1 MTMTA
6 EQPAQLR
13 EGGAK
18 RFLFTA
24 TVKHVEGYQTFFVD
38 AETQEEAEAG
48 IENGNGQIYEHELEV
63 TDLDDFILDR
73 VTTTDDFGDYPPIS
87 EADLV
92 RMEYNAALCEMLPG
106 IQYMDPPD
114 GGSVTPLEQVRR
126 MVADYR
132 QRIAELEKK
141 TAFLKEKLA
150 QLANFNPEWDVL
162 EAATDSLREHMS
174 ELTAANK
181 RIAELEARTVTVK
194 LPGRCECC
202 YSESEAALFDGVQS
216 ECVDAF
222 KSACHVAGINLT
234 VEG

>member
-6 EQPAQLR
+6 EQLAQLR
-13 EGGAK
+13 EGSAK

-38 AETQEEAEAG
+38 AETLEEAEAG
-48 IENGNGQIYEHELEV
+48 IENGKGQIYEQELDV

-87 EADLV
+87 EDDLV
-92 RMEYNAALCEMLPG
+92 RMEYNSALCELLPG

-181 RIAELEARTVTVK
+181 RIAELERHEYFRIRQNVIDGLASS
-194 LPGRCECC
+194 G
-202 YSESEAALFDGVQS
+202 ESWDDIQEYMQKW
-216 ECVDAF
+216 DAE
-222 KSACHVAGINLT
+222 SAGDGINLT

>member
-6 EQPAQLR
+6 EQLAQLR

-38 AETQEEAEAG
+38 AETQEKAEAG
-48 IENGNGQIYEHELEV
+48 IENGHGQIYEQELYV

-73 VTTTDDFGDYPPIS
+73 VTTTDDYGDYPPIS
-87 EADLV
+87 EADLI
-92 RMEYNAALCEMLPG
+92 RMGYDAVLCELLPG

-114 GGSVTPLEQVRR
+114 GGNVTPLEQVRR

-132 QRIAELEKK
+132 QRIAELE
-141 TAFLKEKLA
+141 
-150 QLANFNPEWDVL
+150 
-162 EAATDSLREHMS
+162 S
-174 ELTAANK
+174 
-181 RIAELEARTVTVK
+181 RTVTVK
-194 LPGRCECC
+194 IPYLPDDCDRT
-202 YSESEAALFDGVQS
+202 EAH
-216 ECVDAF
+216 F
-222 KSACHVAGINLT
+222 KYQAAIRAAGINLT

>member
-6 EQPAQLR
+6 EQLAQLR

-38 AETQEEAEAG
+38 AETQEKAEAG
-48 IENGNGQIYEHELEV
+48 IENGEGQIYEQELDV

-92 RMEYNAALCEMLPG
+92 RMEYDAALCEMLPG

-114 GGSVTPLEQVRR
+114 GGNVTPLEQVRR

-132 QRIAELEKK
+132 QRIAELEEQLRREQDYHLSVDMERMELWKK
-141 TAFLKEKLA
+141 
-150 QLANFNPEWDVL
+150 
-162 EAATDSLREHMS
+162 
-174 ELTAANK
+174 
-181 RIAELEARTVTVK
+181 LEARTVTVK
-194 LPGRCECC
+194 LPDVEKWRPIKDVRGQIAYRALVIKTL
-202 YSESEAALFDGVQS
+202 AA
-216 ECVDAF
+216 
-222 KSACHVAGINLT
+222 AGINLT

>member
-6 EQPAQLR
+6 EQRAQLR
-13 EGGAK
+13 EGGTK

-48 IENGNGQIYEHELEV
+48 IENGEGQIYEHELDV

-73 VTTTDDFGDYPPIS
+73 VTATDDFGDYPPIS
-87 EADLV
+87 EDDLV
-92 RMEYNAALCEMLPG
+92 RMEYNSALCELLPG

-132 QRIAELEKK
+132 QRIAELECEVNFKS
-141 TAFLKEKLA
+141 AYIKEL
-150 QLANFNPEWDVL
+150 Q
-162 EAATDSLREHMS
+162 
-174 ELTAANK
+174 
-181 RIAELEARTVTVK
+181 
-194 LPGRCECC
+194 CEMK
-202 YSESEAALFDGVQS
+202 
-216 ECVDAF
+216 F
-222 KSACHVAGINLT
+222 KSACDDAGINLT